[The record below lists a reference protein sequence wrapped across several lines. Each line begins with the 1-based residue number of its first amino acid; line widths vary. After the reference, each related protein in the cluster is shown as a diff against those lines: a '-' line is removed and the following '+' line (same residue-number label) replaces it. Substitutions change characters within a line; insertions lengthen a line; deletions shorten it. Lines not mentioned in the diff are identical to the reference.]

1 MITPDEAFLIFDK
14 LRADGSVVFC
24 MGRLSGWTFAL
35 RAKVVSTSGQE
46 IILVSADRHSGSI
59 SFRLDV
65 EDLILR
71 YAEPRDVPMLQGL
84 HERDMNLASVVVSLP
99 LRLRTADLRARL
111 LEAPPREILFFVELP
126 REEESQQ

>member
-1 MITPDEAFLIFDK
+1 
-14 LRADGSVVFC
+14 
-24 MGRLSGWTFAL
+24 
-35 RAKVVSTSGQE
+35 
-46 IILVSADRHSGSI
+46 
-59 SFRLDV
+59 
-65 EDLILR
+65 
-71 YAEPRDVPMLQGL
+71 MLQGL